1 MGVIISI
8 IVIIVLLLIGI
19 ITFILYRKAKAT
31 HLNLGKVADY
41 EKRVNIWDK
50 VPGNSSKSKLMDMD
64 IDYNSNLVKSTIG
77 FASAI
82 VGSTY
87 KDKAREIDTF
97 TYFYEIRAGFEQ
109 EVYEDEPYI
118 IPYLVKNSDEAV
130 IVIPGGGFGYKSM
143 DGGDGE
149 GKDVAEVLNQ
159 NGINAFVFHYRTN
172 PYEYPIPYLDLQR
185 AIRFLRYHKEEYHI
199 DENKISLIGFS
210 AGGHMIGMHINK
222 LMGKDFFPEEYEKDE
237 IDMVD
242 DKVDVVSM
250 IYPVVSFNDNVPMLF
265 ALFNSDDVRD
275 ERKRKKLLE
284 DLDLVKNFNSSKI
297 KQFVAYGDIDLTV
310 GTKEIP
316 RYIKNAKKY
325 NTDIT
330 VVVAKKQG
338 HGFERKCY
346 IEEYI
351 KWIKEN
357 VEQEF

>member
-8 IVIIVLLLIGI
+8 IVGTFLLLVGL

-41 EKRVNIWDK
+41 ERRINIWDK
-50 VPGNSSKSKLMDMD
+50 VPGNSNKSKLMDMD

-77 FASAI
+77 FASSI

-97 TYFYEIRAGFEQ
+97 TYFYEIRAGFER

-118 IPYLVKNSDEAV
+118 IPYLVENSNQAV
-130 IVIPGGGFGYKSM
+130 LIVPGGGFGYKSM
-143 DGGDGE
+143 DGGNGE
-149 GKDVAEVLNQ
+149 GRDVAEALNK
-159 NGINAFVFHYRTN
+159 NGINAFVLHYRTN
-172 PYEYPIPYLDLQR
+172 PYEYPIPYLDMQR
-185 AIRFLRYHKEEYHI
+185 AIRFLRFHKEKYHL

-210 AGGHMIGMHINK
+210 AGGHIIAMHINK
-222 LMGKDFFPEEYEKDE
+222 LMGKDYFPEGYEKDE
-237 IDMVD
+237 IDKMD

-275 ERKRKKLLE
+275 EEKRKSLLE
-284 DLDLVKNFNSSKI
+284 DLDLIKNFSSSKV
-297 KQFVAYGDIDLTV
+297 KQFISYGDIDLTV
-310 GTKEIP
+310 GTKQIP
-316 RYIKNAKKY
+316 RYIENAKKH
-325 NTDIT
+325 NTDVT
-330 VVVAKKQG
+330 VLVAKKQG
-338 HGFERKCY
+338 HGFEIKCY

-351 KWIKEN
+351 DWLKGLRK
-357 VEQEF
+357 